1 MPHMSRLYNGESR
14 LIFSENGYE
23 ALDGADALV
32 ILTEWDEF
40 RAVDIQKVKSL
51 LNSPLVIDGRN
62 IWNRA
67 ELESLGFVYEGI
79 GK

>member
-1 MPHMSRLYNGESR
+1 MPHMSRLYASESR
-14 LIFSENGYE
+14 VIFSENGYA
-23 ALDGADALV
+23 ALDGADALI

-51 LNSPLVIDGRN
+51 LNTPLVIDGRN
-62 IWNRA
+62 IWNRS
-67 ELESLGFVYEGI
+67 ELESLGFIYEGI